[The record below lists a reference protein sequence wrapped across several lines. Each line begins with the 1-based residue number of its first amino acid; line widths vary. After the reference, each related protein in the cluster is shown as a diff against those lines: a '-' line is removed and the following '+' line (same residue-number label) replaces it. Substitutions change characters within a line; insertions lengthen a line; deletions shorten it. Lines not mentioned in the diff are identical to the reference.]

1 MQQQNASIRYTL
13 GKRYKEGRE
22 IMNRCVFKKVLL
34 TGGLLSGFGLCFA
47 AQAATQVEVGAGLN
61 TIVPYGNVR
70 LQQDF
75 SEQWSGNLALQVGPA
90 FTKTNGPTPLNTVA
104 TAGLKYYWLRDSW
117 FQPFV
122 GADVG
127 MAWVPDRVS
136 PMRQSEVGI
145 FGQLGVGADLMFSPH
160 FGLGLALRS
169 NLNVLNRSLMSGTL
183 TLRPEIN
190 GVWRF

>member
-1 MQQQNASIRYTL
+1 MHSELKKGMWTGLMGGWLVYSACL
-13 GKRYKEGRE
+13 G
-22 IMNRCVFKKVLL
+22 
-34 TGGLLSGFGLCFA
+34 A
-47 AQAATQVEVGAGLN
+47 AQAQTQLEVGAGLN

-70 LQQDF
+70 LQQEF
-75 SEQWSGNLALQVGPA
+75 SEQWSGNVALQLGPA

-104 TAGLKYYWLRDSW
+104 TAGVKYYWTRETW

-127 MAWVPDRVS
+127 VAWVPDRVT
-136 PMRQSEVGI
+136 PMTQSEVGL

-160 FGLGLALRS
+160 VGVSLALRS
-169 NLNVLNRSLMSGTL
+169 NLNLLNSSLMSGTL
-183 TLRPEIN
+183 ALRPEVN